1 MSRPLGDSLKV
12 KVGKP
17 GEEKLIDLGRLFN
30 DHPNRIIAVAAT
42 VGPDG
47 APNAC
52 PVSLIYA
59 TDDHTLLVGLL
70 KNSTTSANLK
80 ADGRVCLEV
89 LTAED
94 LVMGIAGAM
103 RLVRDPM
110 NASSAMAI
118 WEMRVTGVK
127 LDTSPAQ
134 RVLQGPA
141 AEYRSEKAQAFGEAV
156 FAELK
161 AAAKGL

>member
-1 MSRPLGDSLKV
+1 MV

-30 DHPNRIIAVAAT
+30 DHPNRIIVVAAT

-59 TDDHTLLVGLL
+59 ADDQTLLVGLL

-89 LTAED
+89 LAAED
-94 LVMGIAGAM
+94 LVMGIAGTM
-103 RLVRDPM
+103 RLIKDPM
-110 NASSAMAI
+110 DSSPAMAI
-118 WEMRVTGVK
+118 WEMRVSRVK

-134 RVLQGPA
+134 RVFQGSA

-156 FAELK
+156 FAELT
-161 AAAKGL
+161 AAVRGF